1 MTSTFPPQIKP
12 MLSVNEAIAPEELH
26 KYEGTH
32 LAQIKWDGTRI
43 VVVKYGDQVHLMS
56 RSWKNDFADAY
67 PEITNE
73 LKQLPGNIILDG
85 ELVFLRKSDGKPE
98 FRTAL
103 STDETKKDFNPTL
116 MLFDILEMSGGMNV
130 QKENQ
135 EARSMMVHSIVTSHN
150 WKHVKVVDSKRNN
163 FKQMFDEIIA
173 DGGEGIMIKDIKGI
187 YQDDKRTKTWRKVK
201 RTEDHDC
208 FVLGAQGGKGKYE
221 GSLGALIIGQLIDG
235 KVQIVARCS
244 GMDDALRASLYKDIM
259 AMDSPPDS
267 LELYPYWKGNEKD
280 VVKKVYPLMV
290 CAVKCMERNP
300 KTGVMRIPI
309 FLRIRDDKKW
319 DECVWE
325 RDE

>member
-1 MTSTFPPQIKP
+1 MTTSFPPQIKP

-43 VVVKYGDQVHLMS
+43 VVVKYGNQVHLMS

-73 LKQLPGNIILDG
+73 LKQLSGNIILDG

-103 STDETKKDFNPTL
+103 STDETKKDFNPVL
-116 MLFDILEMSGGMNV
+116 MLFDILEMSGGMDV
-130 QKENQ
+130 KGENQ
-135 EARSMMVHSIVTSHN
+135 EARSMMVSSIVKSHN

-173 DGGEGIMIKDIKGI
+173 DGGEGIMIKDVKGI

-201 RTEDHDC
+201 RTETHDC
-208 FVLGAQGGKGKYE
+208 FVLGVQAGKGKYE
-221 GSLGALIIGQLIDG
+221 GTLGALVIGQLIDG

-244 GMDDALRASLYKDIM
+244 GMTDAQRASLYKDIM
-259 AMDSPPDS
+259 AMPDILTS
-267 LELYPYWKGNEKD
+267 KLPDVSYWKGNEKD
-280 VVKKVYPLMV
+280 VVKKVFPSIV
-290 CAVKCMERNP
+290 VEVKCMERGSN
-300 KTGVMRIPI
+300 GVMRMPI
-309 FLRIRDDKKW
+309 FLRVRDDKKW
-319 DECVWE
+319 NECVWE

>member
-1 MTSTFPPQIKP
+1 MTNNFPPQIKP

-56 RSWKNDFADAY
+56 RSWKNDFASAY
-67 PEITNE
+67 PDITNE
-73 LKQLPGNIILDG
+73 LKQLSGNVVLD

-103 STDETKKDFNPTL
+103 STDETKKDYNPVL

-135 EARSMMVHSIVTSHN
+135 EARSMMVHSIVTSKN

-173 DGGEGIMIKDIKGI
+173 DGGEGIMIKDIKGV

-201 RTEDHDC
+201 RTETHDC
-208 FVLGAQGGKGKYE
+208 FVLGVQAGKGKYE
-221 GSLGALIIGQLIDG
+221 GTLGALVIGQLIDG
-235 KVQIVARCS
+235 QVQIVARCS
-244 GMDDALRASLYKDIM
+244 GMTDAQRASLYRDIM
-259 AMDSPPDS
+259 AMDATSDD
-267 LELYPYWKGNEKD
+267 LRLYPYWKGNEKD
-280 VVKKVYPLMV
+280 VVRKVYPLMV
-290 CAVKCMERNP
+290 VEVKCMERNP
-300 KTGVMRIPI
+300 KTGVMRMPV
-309 FLRIRDDKKW
+309 FLRVRDDKKW